1 MADNALTASS
11 SQQRFGV
18 VELAGMTV
26 PILAMIVGY
35 FLSPVATLRSYLWA
49 YLYVLSI
56 PVGALAVLMLQH
68 LTGGGWGV
76 ILRRPLEAATRTL
89 PLVAVMFLPI
99 GLGAAKLFPWAEPE
113 AVVPHP
119 RDLYLNLPFFG
130 IRAAFYF
137 GVWLVLA
144 WALNRWSA
152 QQDVANPPGFDRR
165 FRLLSGPGL
174 GLMGLTVTFASIDW
188 AMSLEHHWFSSI
200 YGVLFGVG
208 MVLSAFTF
216 GIIVVVQ
223 LSDQP
228 PFRSVV
234 VAGHLR
240 DLGSLTLAFVMVW
253 GYLSISQFLLMWSAN
268 LQEEAPYFIAR
279 SHHGWQYVISVVV
292 FCMFVMPFVVL
303 LTRDGKRNT
312 RSLGF
317 IAGLILTMRWLELYW
332 LVAPGRPVHGHTVF
346 WTDLFA
352 PFALGGPWLACYLFE
367 LNRRPLLPINAD
379 TTVAGDHHG

>member
-1 MADNALTASS
+1 MADKALTASGP
-11 SQQRFGV
+11 QQRFGV
-18 VELAGMTV
+18 MELAGLAI
-26 PILAMIVGY
+26 PIIAMVVGY
-35 FLSPVATLRSYLWA
+35 FLNPVATLRSYLWA
-49 YLYVLSI
+49 FLYVVSI

-89 PLVAVMFLPI
+89 PLVAIMFLPI
-99 GLGAAKLFPWAEPE
+99 GLGATKLFPWAEPG
-113 AVVPHP
+113 AFVPHP

-130 IRAAFYF
+130 IRAAIYF
-137 GVWLVLA
+137 GVWLTMA

-152 QQDVANPPGFDRR
+152 QQDIANPPGFDRR

-188 AMSLEHHWFSSI
+188 SMSLEQNWFSSI

-208 MVLSAFTF
+208 MVLSAFTL
-216 GIIVVVQ
+216 GIIVVVL
-223 LSDQP
+223 LSDQRP
-228 PFRSVV
+228 YRSVLA
-234 VAGHLR
+234 AGHLR

-253 GYLSISQFLLMWSAN
+253 AYLSISQFLLMWSAN

-279 SHHGWQYVISVVV
+279 SQHGWQYVISVVV
-292 FCMFVMPFVVL
+292 FCMFVLPFVVL

-317 IAGLILTMRWLELYW
+317 IAGLILFMRWLELYW

-352 PFALGGPWLACYLFE
+352 PLALGGPWLACFLFE
-367 LNRRPLLPINAD
+367 LNRRPLLPVNAD
-379 TTVAGDHHG
+379 PSVAGDHHG